1 MTNFEKI
8 KSMSQEELIKFL
20 SENSSI
26 DESVWLKYFNEKYC
40 DNCDAIESTYREL
53 GLTPL
58 IRELDDKCV
67 CAYCEVKKDC
77 RFFPG
82 KFNDGCP
89 SDEDILKIWLEA
101 EVNES

>member
-8 KSMSQEELIKFL
+8 KNMSQEELIKFL
-20 SENSSI
+20 AENSFP
-26 DESVWLKYFNEKYC
+26 DENIWVKYFNEKYC
-40 DNCDAIESTYREL
+40 NNCDAMEGTYKEF
-53 GLTPL
+53 GFNPS
-58 IRELDDKCV
+58 IRLSEDHCV